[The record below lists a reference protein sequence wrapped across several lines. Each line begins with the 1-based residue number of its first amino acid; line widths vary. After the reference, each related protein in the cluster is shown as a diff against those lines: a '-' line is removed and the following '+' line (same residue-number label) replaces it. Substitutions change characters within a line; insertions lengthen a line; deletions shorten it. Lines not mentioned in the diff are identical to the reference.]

1 MLKQVPSDPKQRIE
15 VIDTLLGFALLGF
28 LSMRKRIKS
37 N

>member
-15 VIDTLLGFALLGF
+15 VIDTLRGFAHLGF
-28 LSMRKRIKS
+28 LSVRKRNKS